1 MFGPNAVTCDYRKLH
16 KGEPHNMNCSPA
28 HQDYQIKKYEMGGV
42 YAMKN
47 KYIGLV
53 RKPERKSQTDR
64 HKRRWDGN
72 IETDIVEAGKES
84 VDCIHP
90 AQFRGKWLAAVNTIM
105 NFMFS

>member
-1 MFGPNAVTCDYRKLH
+1 
-16 KGEPHNMNCSPA
+16 
-28 HQDYQIKKYEMGGV
+28 MGGV

-90 AQFRGKWLAAVNTIM
+90 A
-105 NFMFS
+105 